1 MCRPSSVKR
10 FVITMYKKRTKCS
23 SFVYIITGLKTIFIM
38 EYIKPMFLLLFVL
51 GIVAAVSSR
60 HAAKHYPVEDAG
72 NQDESSLVKK
82 VKIK

>member
-38 EYIKPMFLLLFVL
+38 EYIQPMFLLLFVL

-60 HAAKHYPVEDAG
+60 HAAKHYPVEDTG

>member
-1 MCRPSSVKR
+1 
-10 FVITMYKKRTKCS
+10 
-23 SFVYIITGLKTIFIM
+23 M

-72 NQDESSLVKK
+72 NQDESSLVKE